1 MTRQI
6 NLNKVRNIGIMAHID
21 AGKTTLTERIIF
33 YTGKSHKLG
42 EVHDGTAQMDWMK
55 QERERGI
62 TISGAAT
69 TCSWKEHKI
78 NIIDTP
84 GHVDFTVEVERSLRI
99 LDGAVVVFCAVGGVE
114 PQSET
119 VWRQSQKYN
128 VPKIVF
134 VNKMDRIG
142 ADFFGVLKEIEK
154 ELGANAIPLQIPMG
168 AEDNFKG
175 IIDLLEMKAYIY
187 DTESLGKN
195 FHTEKIPAEYQATAE
210 QYRQIMLEKAVEL
223 DDALMT
229 KHLESQPVTREEL
242 MQAIR
247 RGTIANKIVP
257 VLCGTAFKNKGIQ
270 KLLDAVTLYLP
281 SPLDLPPVKGI
292 NPEQPEKVIERKPD
306 DNEPFTALA
315 FKVQADPHM
324 GKLVYL
330 RVYAG
335 KLPSGSYVY
344 NATKRRK
351 ERLGRLL
358 EMHANQRTDRSKI
371 FAGDIIATVG
381 LDYTVTGDTLCDP
394 EHPLLLET
402 IEFPTPVMSISIKP
416 QNRAAQEKLGNALAR
431 LAEEDPTF
439 TVHVDQETEETIL
452 SGMGELH
459 LEIIVDRL
467 KNEFKVEAV
476 AGQPKVAYKE
486 TILKSV
492 EEKYKHVKQTGG
504 HGQYAH
510 VVLVVSPNK
519 PGEGFEFEND
529 ISQGVIPK
537 EYIPAVE
544 KGIIEAM
551 HQGVLAGYPVVDIK
565 ATLIDGSFH
574 EVDSS
579 EIAFRLAARECFKKA
594 FIKAVPILLEPY
606 MSLEVITPEEYL
618 GSVVGHICSKRGKVF
633 GIEAKSNQQVI
644 TAEAPLS
651 EMFGYVSTL
660 RSLTSGHA
668 NYSMHF
674 EKYREVPLEFAEKV
688 IEERRLEKKAKS

>member
-431 LAEEDPTF
+431 LAE
-439 TVHVDQETEETIL
+439 
-452 SGMGELH
+452 
-459 LEIIVDRL
+459 
-467 KNEFKVEAV
+467 
-476 AGQPKVAYKE
+476 
-486 TILKSV
+486 
-492 EEKYKHVKQTGG
+492 
-504 HGQYAH
+504 
-510 VVLVVSPNK
+510 
-519 PGEGFEFEND
+519 
-529 ISQGVIPK
+529 
-537 EYIPAVE
+537 
-544 KGIIEAM
+544 
-551 HQGVLAGYPVVDIK
+551 
-565 ATLIDGSFH
+565 
-574 EVDSS
+574 
-579 EIAFRLAARECFKKA
+579 
-594 FIKAVPILLEPY
+594 
-606 MSLEVITPEEYL
+606 
-618 GSVVGHICSKRGKVF
+618 
-633 GIEAKSNQQVI
+633 
-644 TAEAPLS
+644 
-651 EMFGYVSTL
+651 
-660 RSLTSGHA
+660 
-668 NYSMHF
+668 
-674 EKYREVPLEFAEKV
+674 
-688 IEERRLEKKAKS
+688 